1 MNNKI
6 YSCSFL
12 LAVLLLITGPD
23 GKQALLAQS
32 TISLS
37 ECREAARSSHSFG
50 KQMEL
55 LESAGRAGQ
64 DVLRKLIT
72 PEISGFAIASYQ
84 SDVTR
89 FLAEDGFAADF
100 SPMVKD
106 QYRTGIYARQQIYD
120 GGVYQQRSALA
131 ETEKNLK
138 EASFERQQRM
148 IENGVDELFLQAI
161 LLNKGHQ
168 ILFNQKDILKNRQ
181 KQLEALYEEG
191 KVFRVEL
198 LEAEA
203 ALIRIG
209 SEIKE
214 LQASEKKVRAMLST
228 LTGIPV
234 NPEDSLILP
243 ETEGKDTR
251 KEDPLFR
258 QLRLEMERSTLS
270 EKLSRSA
277 AMPNIQAAGSAGYAR
292 PGLNLFSSDFD
303 TYWIVGLSVSI
314 PITDWRDHRKKSRLF
329 AIERDQLGIRYDNM
343 RREEEL
349 LLRELEGEIRKY
361 KQLIQEDEK
370 LIETNKQIREEYEAM
385 HDQGVASM
393 TDLLQALSEE
403 SGAKLRKAG
412 HQIEKIRLS
421 LQRNNAI
428 IREPKYDNP

>member
-1 MNNKI
+1 MNKKAYI
-6 YSCSFL
+6 LSCFL
-12 LAVLLLITGPD
+12 TALLLIPGPG
-23 GKQALLAQS
+23 GKQALLAQRA
-32 TISLS
+32 ISLQ
-37 ECREAARSSHSFG
+37 ECREAARRSHSVSE
-50 KQMEL
+50 QMEL

-64 DVLRKLIT
+64 DILRKLIT
-72 PEISGFAIASYQ
+72 PEIIGFATASYQ

-89 FLAEDGFAADF
+89 FTAEDGFAADF

-106 QYRTGIYARQQIYD
+106 QYRTGIYAQQLIYD
-120 GGVYQQRSALA
+120 GGVYRQRSALA
-131 ETEKNLK
+131 ETEKNLR
-138 EASFERQQRM
+138 EASLERQQRM

-209 SEIKE
+209 AEIKE
-214 LQASEKKVRAMLST
+214 LQASEEKVRAMLST

-243 ETEGKDTR
+243 EGEANDTR

-277 AMPNIQAAGSAGYAR
+277 AMPNIQAAGSVGYAR

-303 TYWIVGLSVSI
+303 TYWVVGLSLSI
-314 PITDWRDHRKKSRLF
+314 PITDWRDHRKQSGLF
-329 AIERDQLGIRYDNM
+329 AIERDQLGIRYDNL

-349 LLRELEGEIRKY
+349 RLRELEGEIIKY
-361 KQLIQEDEK
+361 DQLIQEDEK
-370 LIETNKQIREEYEAM
+370 LIEKHRQIREEYEAM
-385 HDQGVASM
+385 HDEGAASM

-412 HQIEKIRLS
+412 HQIEKIRIS
-421 LQRNNAI
+421 LQRNKVI
-428 IREPKYDNP
+428 IREHK

>member
-1 MNNKI
+1 MNKKAYI
-6 YSCSFL
+6 LSCFL
-12 LAVLLLITGPD
+12 TALLLIPGPG
-23 GKQALLAQS
+23 GKQALLAHRA
-32 TISLS
+32 ISLQ
-37 ECREAARSSHSFG
+37 ECREAARRSHSVSE
-50 KQMEL
+50 QMEL

-64 DVLRKLIT
+64 DILRKLIT
-72 PEISGFAIASYQ
+72 PEIIGFATASYQ

-89 FLAEDGFAADF
+89 FTAEDGFAADF

-106 QYRTGIYARQQIYD
+106 QYRTGIYAQQLIYD
-120 GGVYQQRSALA
+120 GGVYRQRSALA
-131 ETEKNLK
+131 ETEKNLR
-138 EASFERQQRM
+138 EASLERQQRM

-209 SEIKE
+209 AEIKE
-214 LQASEKKVRAMLST
+214 LQASEEKVRAMLST

-243 ETEGKDTR
+243 EGEANDTR

-277 AMPNIQAAGSAGYAR
+277 AMPNIQAAGSVGYAR

-303 TYWIVGLSVSI
+303 TYWVVGLSLSI
-314 PITDWRDHRKKSRLF
+314 PITDWRDHRKQSGLF
-329 AIERDQLGIRYDNM
+329 AIERDQLGIRYDNL

-349 LLRELEGEIRKY
+349 RLRELEGEIIKY
-361 KQLIQEDEK
+361 DQLIQEDEK
-370 LIETNKQIREEYEAM
+370 LIEKHRQIREEYEAM
-385 HDQGVASM
+385 HDEGAASM

-412 HQIEKIRLS
+412 HQIEKIRIS
-421 LQRNNAI
+421 LQRNKVI
-428 IREPKYDNP
+428 IREHK